1 MTIGNAILEGFRVA
15 RRIRSAVW
23 LVLAANLG
31 LAAFAAYPIYRG
43 IRRFTSHSLLAEP
56 LAFGFVPDWL
66 TDFAANNPG
75 SLERYAEVIVLIG
88 VVAIPVNAVLAGGL
102 LGQIKRLDGPFA
114 LVDFVSDAARYAWDL
129 LRLMLLGLAIYWLVF
144 RFVYQGLGGLVER
157 GTRDWVDARAVFIA
171 EASHGALLVLVLLF
185 VNLVMDFA
193 RIRIV
198 KDDMPSVFWAFL
210 SALGFS
216 VARFHRVAVIYLVPT
231 ICGLALLGIYRLAV
245 PWDLLYTPFPGEGW
259 MVYREPAQF
268 ALLFVGQQIVM
279 FGRFWFRA
287 ATWAGEWSY
296 HDAATAPASEPAA
309 PLPAAPGGDDVRR
322 RERAVL
328 RAICHGTREGPLREL
343 ARLRLGEY
351 RWREPVHEVIFQSLL
366 SLPAADP
373 AVVREQLP
381 ALLTRRG
388 FPDVEIADLLEP
400 QDLSRDEFERL
411 LDELTS

>member
-1 MTIGNAILEGFRVA
+1 MTAGRAILEGFRIA

-23 LVLAANLG
+23 LMLAANLG
-31 LAAFAAYPIYRG
+31 LAALAAYPIYRG
-43 IRRFTSHSLLAEP
+43 MRRFTSHSLMAEP

-75 SLERYAEVIVLIG
+75 SLERYAEVIALLG
-88 VVAIPVNAVLAGGL
+88 LVAIPVNAVLAGGV
-102 LGQIKRLDGPFA
+102 LGQIKRLDRPFA
-114 LVDFVSDAARYAWDL
+114 LAEFFSDAGRYAWGL
-129 LRLMLLGLAIYWLVF
+129 LRLMLLGLVIYWLVF
-144 RFVYQGLGGLVER
+144 RFVYQGLGDLVER
-157 GTRDWVDARAVFIA
+157 WTRDWVDARAVFIA
-171 EASHGALLVLVLLF
+171 EAGHGALLVFALVF

-193 RIRIV
+193 RVRMV
-198 KDDMPSVFWAFL
+198 KDETPSAIWAFL

-216 VARFHRVAVIYLVPT
+216 IGRFRRAAVIYLVPT

-245 PWDLLYTPFPGEGW
+245 PWDVLYAPFPGEGW
-259 MVYREPAQF
+259 MGYREPAQF
-268 ALLFVGQQIVM
+268 ALLFMGQQIVM

-287 ATWAGEWSY
+287 ATWAGESSY
-296 HDAATAPASEPAA
+296 HAAATAPAWEPTP
-309 PLPAAPGGDDVRR
+309 PLPAAPAGDDVTR

-343 ARLRLGEY
+343 ARLKLGEY

-366 SLPAADP
+366 SLPAGDP
-373 AVVREQLP
+373 AVIREQLP